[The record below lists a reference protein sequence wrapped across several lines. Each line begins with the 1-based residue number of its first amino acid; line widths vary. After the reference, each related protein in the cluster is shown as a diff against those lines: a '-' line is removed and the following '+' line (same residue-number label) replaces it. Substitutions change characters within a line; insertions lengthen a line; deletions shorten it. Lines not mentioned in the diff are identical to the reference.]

1 MTSLV
6 NGPDIRITD
15 LINSSKFTR
24 SAEIVPPRNGV
35 SMQVIFDQIQA
46 LVTAGAEFLAVT
58 KGAGGA
64 LRGGSLPIAQM
75 IKERFHVPCIAHFT
89 CRDLLPEEVESS
101 LVDHHFFGIR
111 NILALR
117 GDPPVGVTDW
127 VTREGSYPY
136 AHLLIKQIRAL
147 NEGRYLERPGFK
159 VQEREATDFSIGAAC
174 YPDEPDFEKRIGHL
188 RAKVEAGAEYAI
200 TQMMFDVDSYARYL
214 DECAA
219 NGIHI
224 PILPGVRIARSR
236 PQAERIAKRFNIPAP
251 ESLLARLPVDDK
263 VPSNDEAL
271 AAFVEMTE
279 QFRQAGAP
287 GIHLFVLSDTEL
299 ACGLLKD
306 LAAKPAVLQRV
317 ATVGA

>member
-15 LINSSKFTR
+15 LINSSEFTH

-46 LVTAGAEFLAVT
+46 LVHAGAQFLAVT

-64 LRGGSLPIAQM
+64 LRGGSLPIAQL
-75 IKERFHVPCIAHFT
+75 IKERFQVPCIAHFT

-127 VTREGSYPY
+127 TTREGSHTY
-136 AHLLIKQIRAL
+136 AHQLISQIGAL

-159 VQEREATDFSIGAAC
+159 VQERECTDFCIGAAC
-174 YPDEPDFEKRIGHL
+174 YPDEPDFEKRVGFL
-188 RAKVEAGAEYAI
+188 KQKVEAGAEYAI
-200 TQMMFDVDSYARYL
+200 TQMMFSADSYGRYL

-219 NGIHI
+219 QGITI

-236 PQAERIAKRFNIPAP
+236 PQAERIAKRFGIPAS
-251 ESLLARLPVDDK
+251 EALLSRLPSDDK
-263 VPSNDEAL
+263 VLSNAQALEAFADL
-271 AAFVEMTE
+271 TE
-279 QFRQAGAP
+279 QFRRAGAP
-287 GIHLFVLSDTEL
+287 GIHLFVLNDTEL
-299 ACGLLKD
+299 ACALLKQ
-306 LAAKPAVLQRV
+306 LAANPQPVAAV
-317 ATVGA
+317 

>member
-1 MTSLV
+1 VTSSI

-15 LINSSKFTR
+15 LINSTEFTR

-75 IKERFHVPCIAHFT
+75 IKERFQVPCIAHFT

-127 VTREGSYPY
+127 TTREGSHNF
-136 AHLLIKQIRAL
+136 AHQLISQIGAL

-159 VQEREATDFSIGAAC
+159 VQEREPTDFCIGAAC
-174 YPDEPDFEKRIGHL
+174 YPDEPDFEKRVGHL
-188 RAKVEAGAEYAI
+188 KQKVEAGAEYAI
-200 TQMMFDVDSYARYL
+200 TQMMFDADSYARYL

-219 NGIHI
+219 QGVKI
-224 PILPGVRIARSR
+224 PVLPGVRIARSR
-236 PQAERIAKRFNIPAP
+236 PQAERIAKRFGIPAS
-251 ESLLARLPVDDK
+251 EALLAKLPTDDK
-263 VPSNDEAL
+263 VLSNDQAL
-271 AAFVEMTE
+271 AAFMDLTE
-279 QFRQAGAP
+279 QFRRAGAP

-299 ACGLLKD
+299 ACALLKE
-306 LAAKPAVLQRV
+306 LAAHPKHVAAV
-317 ATVGA
+317 